1 MSKDLILVRHAES
14 TNNVAKR
21 TLQRTLKKF
30 KQPESFKECQ
40 QLMSLL
46 GFPMN
51 SCLSAEG
58 LQMIDAQRDMARKEA
73 FELGELGAE
82 VILHSPLIRA
92 RDTAIG
98 LFEGVAPMEES
109 EELYEKS
116 FFEHAGISSLS
127 QRVAVWKD
135 KLRRR

>member
-1 MSKDLILVRHAES
+1 
-14 TNNVAKR
+14 
-21 TLQRTLKKF
+21 
-30 KQPESFKECQ
+30 
-40 QLMSLL
+40 
-46 GFPMN
+46 
-51 SCLSAEG
+51 
-58 LQMIDAQRDMARKEA
+58 MIDAQRDMARKEA